1 MINILNLR
9 TLSKGET
16 ISDVIFINKIVKC
29 ALLTD
34 KNNDKKSSVVLHETN
49 ERNCSRINRM
59 DNRVNSCHTSMEI
72 LL

>member
-1 MINILNLR
+1 MINSLNLP

-16 ISDVIFINKIVKC
+16 ISDVIFINKIAKC

-34 KNNDKKSSVVLHETN
+34 KNNDKKPSVVLHETN

-59 DNRVNSCHTSMEI
+59 DNRVNSYHTNIEI

>member
-1 MINILNLR
+1 MINSLNLP

-16 ISDVIFINKIVKC
+16 ISDVIFINKIAKC

-34 KNNDKKSSVVLHETN
+34 KNSDKKPSVVLHETN

-59 DNRVNSCHTSMEI
+59 DNHVNSYHTNIEI